1 MHIVIVASPEVVL
14 AWKYVLQDPQ
24 RLFLTLP
31 GAFLHE
37 VQLLADFLKRVL
49 FCLLQTKTL
58 LNDGP
63 CSLVKFSMEDSL
75 CSERNRREDLLG
87 GCVR

>member
-1 MHIVIVASPEVVL
+1 MHLVAPRDVAL
-14 AWKYVLQDPQ
+14 ALKYVLQNQQ
-24 RLFLTLP
+24 RLFLTLS
-31 GAFLHE
+31 GAFPRK

-49 FCLLQTKTL
+49 FSLLQSKTL

-63 CSLVKFSMEDSL
+63 CPLVKFSKEDSL

-87 GCVR
+87 GSVR

>member
-1 MHIVIVASPEVVL
+1 M
-14 AWKYVLQDPQ
+14 
-24 RLFLTLP
+24 LP
-31 GAFLHE
+31 GAFLRE

-58 LNDGP
+58 LNDDP
-63 CSLVKFSMEDSL
+63 CPLVKFSKEDSL

-87 GCVR
+87 GSVR

>member
-1 MHIVIVASPEVVL
+1 MVHMVASPGVVL

-24 RLFLTLP
+24 RFFLKLP
-31 GAFLHE
+31 GAFLRDA
-37 VQLLADFLKRVL
+37 QLLAVFLKRAL

-63 CSLVKFSMEDSL
+63 CPLVKFSMEVSL

-87 GCVR
+87 GSVR

>member
-1 MHIVIVASPEVVL
+1 MAL
-14 AWKYVLQDPQ
+14 KYVLQDPQ

-31 GAFLHE
+31 GAFPRDA
-37 VQLLADFLKRVL
+37 QLLADFLKCTL
-49 FCLLQTKTL
+49 LCLLETRTL

-63 CSLVKFSMEDSL
+63 CPLVKFSTEDL
-75 CSERNRREDLLG
+75 LYSEKNRREDLLG